1 MSTGS
6 PQSTVHS
13 PRTRVALA
21 VSLTVLFAGC
31 GRASPVVKIGFV
43 GPLTGDQAPVG
54 QAMLNGARLAIEQA
68 SVQGPVLQGYRLELM
83 ALDDQR
89 NPTQAVT
96 AAKKLVADPDVM
108 AVVGHLNS
116 SCTMPASSVYYQAHL
131 LQITPVSSNPQI
143 SRQGFDTLYR
153 TCATDDL
160 QGPAAALFSVRE
172 LGAKRVFILDDMTT
186 YGRGLSNEYEKKVRA
201 LGAQVLGHEGVTQ
214 GDKDFTPL
222 LTKIKA
228 SHPDLVY
235 FAGMFPE
242 GALLIRQRVD
252 VGLGGSFMG
261 GDGLFDPVLIEL
273 STPQAA
279 EGVYL
284 TTIGSDIR
292 QIPTA
297 GAFVT
302 AYEKRF
308 GSIGAYSAYA
318 YEATNL
324 ALWAIRQAGKK
335 DRHPFDLAQGA
346 VSSAV
351 ERRQA
356 VLAAMK
362 TLKDYPGLFGPQNFD
377 ERGDSRI
384 RDIGLF
390 TVRQGK
396 FVFVKTA
403 TWD

>member
-1 MSTGS
+1 
-6 PQSTVHS
+6 
-13 PRTRVALA
+13 
-21 VSLTVLFAGC
+21 
-31 GRASPVVKIGFV
+31 VVKIGFV

-54 QAMLNGARLAIEQA
+54 QDMLNGAKLAVDQVNAEG
-68 SVQGPVLQGYRLELM
+68 VVLPGYRLELV

-89 NPTQAVT
+89 NPTQAVA

-116 SCTMPASSVYYQAHL
+116 SCSMPASSVYYQARM

-143 SRQGFDTLYR
+143 SRQGFDTFYR

-186 YGRGLSNEYEKKVRA
+186 YGRGLSNEYDKKLRA
-201 LGAQVLGHEGVTQ
+201 LGGQVLGHEGITQ

-228 SHPDLVY
+228 LHPDLVY

-242 GALLIRQRVD
+242 GALLIKQRGD

-261 GDGLFDPVLIEL
+261 GDGLFNPVLIEL
-273 STPQAA
+273 AAPQAA

-284 TTIGSDIR
+284 TTIGSDIH
-292 QIPTA
+292 QLPTA
-297 GAFVT
+297 RAFVA

-308 GSIGAYSAYA
+308 GPIGAYSAYA
-318 YEATNL
+318 YEAANL
-324 ALWAIRQAGKK
+324 AIWAIRQAGKK
-335 DRHPFDLAQGA
+335 DR
-346 VSSAV
+346 
-351 ERRQA
+351 RA

-362 TLKDYPGLFGPQNFD
+362 TLKDRPGLFGLQNFD

-384 RDIGLF
+384 HDVGLF
-390 TVRQGK
+390 TVKQGK

-403 TWD
+403 AWD